1 VGAPQF
7 FVEPADLT
15 DEVAVVRGDEARH
28 AAGALRLRVGERLL
42 VADGAGRVA
51 EATAAAVGRGE
62 VRARVEAVRE
72 VAPRRPALTV
82 VAGLVKG
89 GKLDLVVQK
98 LTELGVERVAPAA
111 CRRSMVDWDAR
122 KRAVARD
129 RWAAIALAAAKQCRR
144 DRVPVVAPV
153 DGLAAQVA
161 AAPAPAWSAGRRAAS
176 RCRRPCRPPRP
187 TRSPWW
193 SARRAGWPP
202 TRWPP
207 APRPGRSRSRSG
219 SWSCALRPR
228 RSRPVRRSRST
239 TATWDSCPRG
249 TPARAGHGGDLGAGA
264 DPQQVTDLDVGGGT
278 STGSA

>member
-28 AAGALRLRVGERLL
+28 AVGVLRLRVGERLL

-51 EATAAAVGRGE
+51 EATAVAVGRGE

-111 CRRSMVDWDAR
+111 CRRSVVDWDAH
-122 KRAVARD
+122 KRAAARD
-129 RWAAIALAAAKQCRR
+129 RWAAIALAAAKQCHR

-153 DGLAAQVA
+153 NGLAAQVA
-161 AAPAPAWSAGRRAAS
+161 TAPAPCLVCWEEGGQPLSAALPAAAPDALTLVVGPEGGLAADEVAACAEAGAVPVTLGKLVLRAEIAVIAAS
-176 RCRRPCRPPRP
+176 AAIAFRY
-187 TRSPWW
+187 
-193 SARRAGWPP
+193 
-202 TRWPP
+202 
-207 APRPGRSRSRSG
+207 
-219 SWSCALRPR
+219 
-228 RSRPVRRSRST
+228 
-239 TATWDSCPRG
+239 
-249 TPARAGHGGDLGAGA
+249 GHLG
-264 DPQQVTDLDVGGGT
+264 
-278 STGSA
+278 